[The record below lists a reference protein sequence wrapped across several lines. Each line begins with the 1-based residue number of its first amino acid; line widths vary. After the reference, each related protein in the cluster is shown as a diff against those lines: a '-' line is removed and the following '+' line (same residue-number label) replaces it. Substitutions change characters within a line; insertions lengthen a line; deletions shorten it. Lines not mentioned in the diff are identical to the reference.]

1 MGLTAGT
8 PLQTDPIFA
17 YNFTIT
23 LIDTSSTWA
32 VVKSIAFAL
41 AADIVLGGFTE
52 CTGLEMSMEVEE
64 IKEGGLNGTLL
75 KFPKAVKW
83 SNITLKKGVGA
94 GQSLWNWHY
103 DFVEGKGKRRDGIIV
118 LQNDLDIPSNIWY
131 FRRGLPVRYTGPTLN
146 AGQSNV
152 AIEAIE
158 ISHEGIYQ
166 VPYVGY
172 AAAAASFG
180 ISKAVTLSQR

>member
-83 SNITLKKGVGA
+83 S
-94 GQSLWNWHY
+94 
-103 DFVEGKGKRRDGIIV
+103 
-118 LQNDLDIPSNIWY
+118 
-131 FRRGLPVRYTGPTLN
+131 
-146 AGQSNV
+146 
-152 AIEAIE
+152 
-158 ISHEGIYQ
+158 
-166 VPYVGY
+166 
-172 AAAAASFG
+172 
-180 ISKAVTLSQR
+180 